1 MGRSAMDYINKI
13 KEIVGD
19 ENIFSD
25 RVECLSYSRDM
36 SVHQGIPDAIVFP
49 STTEQISAIMKLAS
63 EHKVPVV
70 ARGTGTSVTG
80 AVLAIKGGMI
90 LDLHLMNN
98 ILEINKKDFY
108 ARVETGVICDV
119 LNQALVTDNLMFPP
133 NPGSEVIATIGGM
146 VSTNA
151 SGHRAVKYGTTRDY
165 VKALKV
171 VLADGRIIETGTIAP
186 KSSLGYDL
194 THLFSAAEGTLGIIT
209 EVTVKLMPT
218 PEYSALA
225 MVMFGDINAA
235 VEAVTK
241 ISTTG
246 IKLAACEIMD
256 NFSLKAVEKA
266 LGRDTSQIEAM
277 LLMEADG
284 AEVVVKRDMARMQEI
299 CENFGSME
307 FEWSDDPLK
316 REEMMKARGGLVPTL
331 SRIKPGNRMISI
343 TEDLGVASTH
353 IPETIKKAQEI
364 SKKHDILITS
374 FGHVG
379 DGNIHTTFVADVRSR
394 EDWNKIR
401 AASEE
406 LFEAVMETGG
416 TVSAEHGTGLSRAPH
431 IERQLGE
438 GLNVMRSIK
447 KALDPLNILNPGKM
461 NLDDDGI
468 TPDILDHFAYK
479 QLIENPDAVDS
490 YGADTDNE
498 VLACIQCGYCR
509 RGCPTFS
516 VTHRESRNARG
527 RNTLAYY
534 LMTGEEKSSKE
545 MAEAFYSCTTCQT
558 CTYYCPAMIKVDDIV
573 MGARAKLFKEG
584 FASEPVIGL
593 RKNIFSTE
601 NVYGSPR
608 EERIEVYSPE
618 LEEMAE
624 NGELKETAETL
635 LFMGCVP
642 SYSDMEMVPSLLK
655 PLDAADVDY
664 TVLGEDEGCCGLPL
678 YLMGAV
684 DDFDS
689 HVQKMIERIKAT
701 KAKELVTPCAGCYKA
716 FKKLYA
722 ERGDLDLEVYHS
734 VHYLEKLIK
743 EGRIKLKEGFAKR
756 ITYHDPCDLGRS
768 FQIFDEPRN
777 IIESIPGVDFVEMER
792 NRLLARCCGGG
803 GLVMA
808 NDYNLAK
815 EVATLRVKDALDVDA
830 ELIVTGCAACKDNL
844 TKGAR
849 AIPKEERGNIRV
861 IDITELVAELMIE

>member
-1 MGRSAMDYINKI
+1 MDYINELNK
-13 KEIVGD
+13 IVGE
-19 ENIFSD
+19 ENVFSD

-49 STTEQISAIMKLAS
+49 STTEQVSAIMKLAS
-63 EHKVPVV
+63 EHKIPII

-80 AVLAIKGGMI
+80 AVLAIKGGLI

-98 ILEINKKDFY
+98 IIEINKKDFY
-108 ARVETGVICDV
+108 ARIETGVICDV
-119 LNQALVTDNLMFPP
+119 LNQALAKDNLMFPP

-165 VKALKV
+165 IKGLKV
-171 VLADGRIIETGTIAP
+171 VLADGRVIETGTIAP

-209 EVTVKLMPT
+209 EVTVKLMAK
-218 PEYSALA
+218 PEYSALSMA
-225 MVMFGDINAA
+225 IFGDINNA
-235 VEAVTK
+235 VEAVTE
-241 ISTTG
+241 ISTSG

-256 NFSLKAVEKA
+256 NNSLKAVEKA
-266 LGRDTSQIEAM
+266 LGRDTSKIEAM

-284 AEVVVKRDMARMQEI
+284 AEEVVKRDMARMEKI
-299 CENFGSME
+299 CAQYGGME
-307 FEWSDDPLK
+307 FEWSDDPAR
-316 REEMMKARGGLVPTL
+316 REDMMKARGGLVPTL

-343 TEDLGVASTH
+343 TEDLGVASTR
-353 IPETIKKAQEI
+353 IPEIIKRAQEI

-394 EDWNKIR
+394 EDWNKVR
-401 AASEE
+401 GASED

-416 TVSAEHGTGLSRAPH
+416 TVTAEHGTGLARAPH

-461 NLDDDGI
+461 NLDDDGT
-468 TPDILDHFAYK
+468 TPDILDYFAYK
-479 QLIENPDAVDS
+479 QFMENPEAVDT

-498 VLACIQCGYCR
+498 VIACIQCGYCR

-534 LMTGEEKSSKE
+534 LMTGEEKPSKE
-545 MAEAFYSCTTCQT
+545 MAEAFYSCTTCQS

-573 MGARAKLFKEG
+573 EGARKKLFKEG
-584 FASEPVIGL
+584 FATEQVIGL
-593 RKNIFSTE
+593 KKNIFTNE

-608 EERIEVYSPE
+608 EERIEVYPPE
-618 LEEMAE
+618 LEEKAE
-624 NGELKETAETL
+624 NGQLKETAETL

-678 YLMGAV
+678 YLMGA
-684 DDFDS
+684 DNFES

-701 KAKELVTPCAGCYKA
+701 KASELVTPCAGCYKA

-722 ERGDLDLEVYHS
+722 KFGDLDLEVYHS
-734 VHYLEKLIK
+734 VHYLEKLIN
-743 EGRIKLKEGFAKR
+743 EGKIKLKESFSKR
-756 ITYHDPCDLGRS
+756 VTYHDPCDLGRS

-777 IIESIPGVDFVEMER
+777 IIQNIPGIDFVEMER

-808 NDYNLAK
+808 HDHNLAK
-815 EVATLRVKDALDVDA
+815 DIATLRVRDALDVGA
-830 ELIVTGCAACKDNL
+830 EIIITGCAACKDNL

-849 AIPKEERGNIRV
+849 GIPKEERGKIQAM
-861 IDITELVAELMIE
+861 DITELVASSMVE